1 MKYDDMEGMKNEE
14 HECYHDGHIWTSEV
28 DPIVVNGDIV
38 FRIYIECEV
47 CGYSLKS
54 GNYVEVREP

>member
-1 MKYDDMEGMKNEE
+1 MKFHDMKGMRDEE

-28 DPIVVNGDIV
+28 DWVIVKDDIV
-38 FRIYIECEV
+38 FRVYVECDV

-54 GNYVEVREP
+54 RDYVEVIA